1 MSSVWKGL
9 ARSSVVASKCW
20 AQVQLREWVADV
32 DSSMLALKENRLRR
46 REVQERMKKKL
57 LLFLLL
63 PFLAVASHAQ
73 ESRQDV
79 SVSVTGI
86 FQPFIVG
93 NDVQQSST
101 DGLGGLVSYRYMLT
115 PRSGLEAN
123 YQYAQN
129 TQKYYTSFN
138 NVRVHDRMQEFSVA
152 YVLNANFKNWNPFIE
167 GGPAA
172 FMFTPLDDAGTNQLD
187 VKGQTILGAMYG
199 GGVAYEL
206 SPSFDIRAEYRGLL
220 MKTPDFGLAPQ
231 KTGRFYNVYNP
242 VIGIAYHF

>member
-1 MSSVWKGL
+1 MWTHRWS
-9 ARSSVVASKCW
+9 
-20 AQVQLREWVADV
+20 
-32 DSSMLALKENRLRR
+32 ALTENRLRR
-46 REVQERMKKKL
+46 REVQERMKKTL

-73 ESRQDV
+73 ESRQDI
-79 SVSVTGI
+79 SVSVAGI

-101 DGLGGLVSYRYMLT
+101 NGLGGLASYRYMLT
-115 PRSGLEAN
+115 PRSGLEIN
-123 YQYAQN
+123 YLYAQN

-138 NVRVHDRMQEFSVA
+138 NVRVHDRMQEFSGA
-152 YVLNANFKNWNPFIE
+152 YVLNMNFKNWNPFIE
-167 GGPAA
+167 AGPAA

-187 VKGQTILGAMYG
+187 VKGQTILGGVYG

-206 SPSFDIRAEYRGLL
+206 SPSFDIRAEYRGQL

-231 KTGRFYNVYNP
+231 KTGRFYNVSNP
-242 VIGIAYHF
+242 VIGFAYHF